1 MNPLT
6 LTNAFF
12 SPLFLDATVAEA
24 FSTEATLAAFVGF
37 EAALAEALGDAGL
50 AGPARAAAAAAA
62 IRSFRPDLVRLA
74 AAIPDDGLA
83 VPDFVAQ
90 LKVHVRATGPEG
102 TDLLP
107 LVHAGATSQ
116 DLIDTATVLALR
128 RVSDHLGAGL
138 EGLVARL
145 AELEAAFGQ
154 RPLMARTRMQ
164 AALPVTVA
172 DRLAV
177 WRQPL
182 EGHLARLARLRP
194 EVERVQFGGA
204 VGDRRLPEAMGG
216 GTGGSVAAA
225 LAARL
230 GLGPSPRAWHAMR
243 EGLVDYAGWLSL
255 VSGSLGK
262 IGLDMALMA
271 QQGVDAIAFA
281 GGGRSS
287 AMAHKQNPVRA
298 ELLVAFARANA
309 GALAGMHH
317 ALVHEQERSGAA
329 WTLEWIELPA
339 MAMTSAAA
347 VARAGELLAA
357 VTRIGAPG

>member
-1 MNPLT
+1 MLA
-6 LTNAFF
+6 LRAV
-12 SPLFLDATVAEA
+12 SDHVAE
-24 FSTEATLAAFVGF
+24 
-37 EAALAEALGDAGL
+37 GL
-50 AGPARAAAAAAA
+50 QG
-62 IRSFRPDLVRLA
+62 LVDRLA
-74 AAIPDDGLA
+74 ALD
-83 VPDFVAQ
+83 
-90 LKVHVRATGPEG
+90 
-102 TDLLP
+102 
-107 LVHAGATSQ
+107 
-116 DLIDTATVLALR
+116 
-128 RVSDHLGAGL
+128 
-138 EGLVARL
+138 
-145 AELEAAFGQ
+145 AAFGA

-172 DRLAV
+172 DRLSV
-177 WRQPL
+177 WRLPL
-182 EGHLARLARLRP
+182 EGHLDRLARLRL

-204 VGDRRLPEAMGG
+204 VGDRRLPAGLGAEAGDL
-216 GTGGSVAAA
+216 VASA

-243 EGLVDYAGWLSL
+243 EGLAEYAGWLSL
-255 VSGSLGK
+255 VTGSLGK

-329 WTLEWIELPA
+329 WTLEWLTLPQMLVSTGASLRLAQKLAEQIEREGAAGHVIPPQGSGNLPA
-339 MAMTSAAA
+339 
-347 VARAGELLAA
+347 AGAD
-357 VTRIGAPG
+357 VQ